1 MKHHFGDMLDRSG
14 RHWNFVPN
22 AQRYAFHV
30 PEWTSG
36 QKLIS
41 VATISSED
49 SNWEMLSTFP
59 NLEELT
65 LHSPSNEQIALVSTI
80 WRLKRLHITHARP
93 KNLEFVARL
102 QNLEEVILEYVSGFN
117 DLSPLGELSGLKA
130 LHIENVRR
138 VSDFSG
144 LSNSRKLAYL
154 SIDGTMDWAQPVE
167 EFNFL
172 GSLES
177 LEYLRLMNVR
187 SPKTSQ
193 PLSSLAGLKNFS
205 KIIIGMS
212 TFHLEVFA
220 WLEAKIP
227 YVEGAVRPPFVK
239 FGGEDREIHS
249 RDERFRM
256 PIEQFNSYPDL
267 FLGKDGKRYHRVPHQ
282 AALLG
287 KGQRSPSGSQEAVE
301 RICEA
306 HAKKYEEL
314 VRQFSRD

>member
-1 MKHHFGDMLDRSG
+1 MLDRSG
-14 RHWNFVPN
+14 GHWNFVPN
-22 AQRYAFHV
+22 FQRHAFHM

-41 VATISSED
+41 IATISRED
-49 SNWEMLSTFP
+49 SNWEIVSTFP

-65 LHSPSNEQIALVSTI
+65 LHSPSNEQIAFVSNL
-80 WRLKRLHITHARP
+80 WRIKRLRITHARP
-93 KNLEFVARL
+93 KNLEFMARL

-117 DLSPLGELSGLKA
+117 DLSPLSELSRLRA

-144 LSNSRKLAYL
+144 LSNSQNLAYL
-154 SIDGTMDWAQPVE
+154 SIDGTLDWAQPVE

-172 GSLES
+172 GSLGS

-187 SPKTSQ
+187 SPKTLQ
-193 PLSSLAGLKNFS
+193 PLTCLAELKNLS
-205 KIIIGMS
+205 KIMIGMS
-212 TFHLEVFA
+212 TFPLEVFA

-227 YVEGAVRPPFVK
+227 HVEGAVRPPFVK
-239 FGGEDREIHS
+239 FGGEDRAIDP
-249 RDERFRM
+249 RDHRFRL
-256 PIEQFNSYPDL
+256 PIEEFNNYRDL
-267 FLGKDGKRYHRVPHQ
+267 FIGKDGKRYHRVPHQ

-287 KGQRSPSGSQEAVE
+287 KGQRGPFGSQETVE

-314 VRQFSRD
+314 VRQFRRD